1 MCTALLSFNQNKKF
15 PIILSFNR
23 DEYYDRESIPIKLY
37 KNKKKNIIFG
47 RDNLSKGSWLGCNNL
62 GKIAFI
68 LNLRTKLNSDLK
80 KESRGLIITK
90 YLNVKNNN
98 LFHSKLNKTANLY
111 NPFKFVCFE
120 NNRFVEY
127 NSTNNSKF
135 IYEKGIFSFTNTT
148 NLIKWD
154 KQKIGETFF
163 KSLLNIYNVEIL
175 KNKIFD
181 FFDQQFSL
189 KNTKKKYRKKTL
201 IIKEN
206 DYGTKTI
213 SLIIKNSKKTYFF
226 EKNLIS
232 NEIKKITML
241 SKL

>member
-1 MCTALLSFNQNKKF
+1 MCTALLSLNQNKKF

-23 DEYYDRESIPIKLY
+23 DEFYNRDSVPIKLY
-37 KNKKKNIIFG
+37 KNKKKKMIFG
-47 RDNLSKGSWLGCNNL
+47 RDSLGKGSWLGCSNF

-68 LNLRTKLNSDLK
+68 LNLRTGKISDLK

-90 YLNVKNNN
+90 YLNIKNNN
-98 LFHSKLNKTANLY
+98 LFHSKLSKTVPLY

-120 NNRFVEY
+120 NNRFIEY
-127 NSTNNSKF
+127 NSTNNSKYS
-135 IYEKGIFSFTNTT
+135 YENGIFSFTNNT
-148 NLIKWD
+148 NLIKWK
-154 KQKIGETFF
+154 KQKTGETFF
-163 KSLLNIYNVEIL
+163 KSLLNIYDVELI

-181 FFDQQFSL
+181 FFDHQFTT
-189 KNTKKKYRKKTL
+189 KITKKKDRKKSL
-201 IIKEN
+201 IINESG
-206 DYGTKTI
+206 YGTKTI

-232 NEIKKITML
+232 DEVRKITML